1 MAITATLRNF
11 KQIAAITLLALV
23 FCTLAWKVWALNVF
37 EGWDKAP
44 TFNPPP
50 GCIPTVQNYGVT
62 AQCEATHE
70 PGRRFFVLI
79 DAAMGTFFDNRSP
92 QKRGEMFVSDHV
104 VEMRQN
110 WKENVG
116 NPNPNSALKFSSR
129 ASSVIPGNAPQ
140 NLTTCKEYSINFEI
154 KETIDGHNVP
164 VKWRVEG
171 LTCGWGL
178 ERPVSGTNVELFWL
192 EVFDSYAPT
201 LGQMPTVRFESIVR
215 DVFASARL

>member
-1 MAITATLRNF
+1 VAITATVRNF
-11 KQIAAITLLALV
+11 RRIAAITLLALV
-23 FCTLAWKVWALNVF
+23 LCTLAWKVWALNVF

-62 AQCEATHE
+62 AQCETTHK

-79 DAAMGTFFDNRSP
+79 DAARGTFFDNSSP

-104 VEMRQN
+104 VEMQQN
-110 WKENVG
+110 WEENVG
-116 NPNPNSALKFSSR
+116 NPYPNSALTFSSR

-171 LTCGWGL
+171 LTCGWGV
-178 ERPVSGTNVELFWL
+178 ERPESGVNVELFWL

-201 LGQMPTVRFESIVR
+201 LGQMPTVGFEPIVR